1 MKLVKKQKLILQV
14 FMCMVDLTLVF
25 YNKISLE
32 RTLIIMI
39 EDELMEKLGYEDDI
53 NDYYDDYDEDPDDYY
68 DDYDDYSR
76 YND

>member
-39 EDELMEKLGYEDDI
+39 EDELMEKLGYEDDT
-53 NDYYDDYDEDPDDYY
+53 NDYY

>member
-53 NDYYDDYDEDPDDYY
+53 NDYYDDYD
-68 DDYDDYSR
+68 DYSR